1 MFVFFLNFCL
11 DHQYLESIAQ
21 TPNSERRD
29 SLPVSFNKRKRKR
42 FSIRAAADLTPLSAS
57 GKRRSSVSDAGLS
70 VSGSFLDYTA
80 SPSFKQESKGNNS
93 NSILSIYHLFSI
105 LVAAVVNHA
114 NNRTFVSLSYL
125 HHKCHSGIL
134 KKKWQKSN
142 QPLRRTNACDTICL
156 WTSLP
161 PNPIMWAFWKQLSR

>member
-1 MFVFFLNFCL
+1 MFVFFFNFCL

-134 KKKWQKSN
+134 KYDRN
-142 QPLRRTNACDTICL
+142 RT
-156 WTSLP
+156 SH
-161 PNPIMWAFWKQLSR
+161 